1 MKTAPEKKKVTTL
14 DLDFF
19 LLFSPKDTLSLL
31 LERKAMGESET
42 EREISTGCL
51 LTCTSRGDGT
61 YNLGM
66 CPERE
71 LLELHPWPF
80 GLWDDTQPTEP
91 YQPGLGLDFYGGLAG
106 SNTLHTLSSDLS
118 CLYNKALPPSLARLL
133 RILRKTSKASVL
145 FLFFVPINSLHL
157 SDITH

>member
-1 MKTAPEKKKVTTL
+1 MKTAPEKKKVTML

-42 EREISTGCL
+42 EREMSTSCL

-66 CPERE
+66 CPDQESNP
-71 LLELHPWPF
+71 LTF
-80 GLWDDTQPTEP
+80 GPPTGP
-91 YQPGLGLDFYGGLAG
+91 HWPGLSIYF
-106 SNTLHTLSSDLS
+106 
-118 CLYNKALPPSLARLL
+118 
-133 RILRKTSKASVL
+133 
-145 FLFFVPINSLHL
+145 
-157 SDITH
+157 